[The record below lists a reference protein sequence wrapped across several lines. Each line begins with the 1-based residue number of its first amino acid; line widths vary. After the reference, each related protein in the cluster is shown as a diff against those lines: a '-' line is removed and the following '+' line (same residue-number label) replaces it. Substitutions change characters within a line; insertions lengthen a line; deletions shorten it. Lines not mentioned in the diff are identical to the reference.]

1 MSKTNIILVQ
11 MSLFVVKFKRLFRR
25 WGEKMAKEVW
35 EKLKEAEA
43 EAGKLIEDAKL
54 QSVTIIKKAR
64 EEVAQIIKDAEAK
77 AIREGEATLGEAIK
91 RAQAYK
97 GERIRELQN
106 QQQSLSKL
114 GESRITGAVNL
125 ILEKVVR

>member
-1 MSKTNIILVQ
+1 
-11 MSLFVVKFKRLFRR
+11 
-25 WGEKMAKEVW
+25 MAKEVW

-54 QSVTIIKKAR
+54 QSITIIKKAR

-77 AIREGEATLGEAIK
+77 AIQEGEATLGETIK
-91 RAQAYK
+91 GVQAYK
-97 GERIRELQN
+97 EERIRELQN
-106 QQQSLSKL
+106 QQQALSKL
-114 GESRITGAVNL
+114 GESRIPGAVNL